1 MSYRVPEKSDYYY
14 DESTNPIEE
23 ICKYTD
29 NLECIPS
36 EIRYQMLSEICRQKG
51 SSVYGQYDAPPN
63 KHIVA
68 QINGERGYFLKK
80 TTAAANIYLIW
91 YHPSKERYMFWG
103 PSERTVRDAM
113 NRIRGRIVKHVVHL
127 DRPSERATER
137 ATERAEEDID
147 EHDYVE
153 PVPPTFDEQFGKS
166 SQKLMNKMGFT
177 SGKGLGR
184 NETGRTA
191 PINPV
196 KDLGGRMENRH
207 YGLGYTKPAPK
218 EAQAEQ
224 DFGTDK
230 AIQIIM
236 KHNPGM
242 NEEQA
247 ENKLNE
253 MADSLVVEYY

>member
-1 MSYRVPEKSDYYY
+1 MSYQVPEKSDYYY
-14 DESTNPIEE
+14 DESSNPIEE

-29 NLECIPS
+29 NLECIPP
-36 EIRYQMLSEICRQKG
+36 EMRYQMLSEICRQKG
-51 SSVYGQYDAPPN
+51 SSVYGHYDAPPN

-80 TTAAANIYLIW
+80 TTTAANIYLIW

-103 PSERTVRDAM
+103 PSERSVRDAM
-113 NRIRGRIVKHVVHL
+113 NRIRGRIVKHMVHL
-127 DRPSERATER
+127 DRQSERAYET
-137 ATERAEEDID
+137 AEDVD
-147 EHDYVE
+147 EMEYVE

-218 EAQAEQ
+218 EAQTEQ

-230 AIQIIM
+230 AIEIMM

-253 MADSLVVEYY
+253 MVASVVVEYV

>member
-1 MSYRVPEKSDYYY
+1 
-14 DESTNPIEE
+14 
-23 ICKYTD
+23 
-29 NLECIPS
+29 
-36 EIRYQMLSEICRQKG
+36 MLSEICRQKG

-127 DRPSERATER
+127 DRPSERAY
-137 ATERAEEDID
+137 ERAEEDVD
-147 EHDYVE
+147 EYEYVE
-153 PVPPTFDEQFGKS
+153 PVPPTIDEQFGKS

-218 EAQAEQ
+218 EAQTEQ

-230 AIQIIM
+230 AIQIMM

-253 MADSLVVEYY
+253 MAASVVVEYV

>member
-1 MSYRVPEKSDYYY
+1 
-14 DESTNPIEE
+14 
-23 ICKYTD
+23 
-29 NLECIPS
+29 
-36 EIRYQMLSEICRQKG
+36 MLSEICRQKG
-51 SSVYGQYDAPPN
+51 SSVYGHYDAPPN

-80 TTAAANIYLIW
+80 TTTAANIYLIW

-103 PSERTVRDAM
+103 PTERSVRDAM
-113 NRIRGRIVKHVVHL
+113 NRIRGRIVKYVVHL
-127 DRPSERATER
+127 DRQS
-137 ATERAEEDID
+137 ERAEEDID

-166 SQKLMNKMGFT
+166 SQKVMNKMGFT

-230 AIQIIM
+230 AIEIMM

-247 ENKLNE
+247 ESKLNE
-253 MADSLVVEYY
+253 MVASVVVEYV

>member
-1 MSYRVPEKSDYYY
+1 MSYQVPEKSDYYY

-29 NLECIPS
+29 NLEYIPP

-51 SSVYGQYDAPPN
+51 SSVYGHYDAPPN

-80 TTAAANIYLIW
+80 TTTAANIYLIW

-113 NRIRGRIVKHVVHL
+113 NRIRGRIVKYVVHL
-127 DRPSERATER
+127 DRPSKRT
-137 ATERAEEDID
+137 EEDVD

-153 PVPPTFDEQFGKS
+153 PVSPTFDEQFGKS

-184 NETGRTA
+184 NETGRTD

-207 YGLGYTKPAPK
+207 HGLGYTKPAPK
-218 EAQAEQ
+218 EDQAEQ

-230 AIQIIM
+230 AIEIMM

-253 MADSLVVEYY
+253 MVASVVVEYY

>member
-29 NLECIPS
+29 NLEYIPP
-36 EIRYQMLSEICRQKG
+36 EMRYQMLSEICRQKG
-51 SSVYGQYDAPPN
+51 SSVYGHYDAPPN

-68 QINGERGYFLKK
+68 QINGESGYFLKK

-91 YHPSKERYMFWG
+91 YNPRKERYMFWG
-103 PSERTVRDAM
+103 PSERSVRDAM
-113 NRIRGRIVKHVVHL
+113 NRIRGRIVKYVVHL
-127 DRPSERATER
+127 DRQSERAYET
-137 ATERAEEDID
+137 AEDVD
-147 EHDYVE
+147 EMDYVE

-184 NETGRTA
+184 NESGRTV

-218 EAQAEQ
+218 EAHAEQ

-230 AIQIIM
+230 AIEIMM

-242 NEEQA
+242 NEEEA
-247 ENKLNE
+247 EEKLNE
-253 MADSLVVEYY
+253 MVSSVVVEYV

>member
-1 MSYRVPEKSDYYY
+1 MSYQVPEKSDYYY
-14 DESTNPIEE
+14 DESSNPIEE

-29 NLECIPS
+29 NLECIPP
-36 EIRYQMLSEICRQKG
+36 EMRYQMLSEICRQKG

-80 TTAAANIYLIW
+80 TTTAANIYLIW

-113 NRIRGRIVKHVVHL
+113 NRIRGRIVKYVVHL
-127 DRPSERATER
+127 DRPSKRT
-137 ATERAEEDID
+137 EEDVD

-177 SGKGLGR
+177 SGKGLGL
-184 NETGRTA
+184 NETGRTD

-218 EAQAEQ
+218 EPQAEQ

-230 AIQIIM
+230 AIEIMM

-253 MADSLVVEYY
+253 MVASVVVEYY

>member
-1 MSYRVPEKSDYYY
+1 
-14 DESTNPIEE
+14 
-23 ICKYTD
+23 
-29 NLECIPS
+29 
-36 EIRYQMLSEICRQKG
+36 MLSEICRQKG
-51 SSVYGQYDAPPN
+51 SSVYGHYDAPPN

-68 QINGERGYFLKK
+68 QINGECGYFLKK

-103 PSERTVRDAM
+103 PTERSVRDAM
-113 NRIRGRIVKHVVHL
+113 NRIRGRIVKHVVHM
-127 DRPSERATER
+127 DRQSERT
-137 ATERAEEDID
+137 EEDIY
-147 EHDYVE
+147 YVE

-166 SQKLMNKMGFT
+166 SQKVMNKMGFT

-218 EAQAEQ
+218 EAQTEQ

-230 AIQIIM
+230 AIEIMM

-253 MADSLVVEYY
+253 MVASVVVEYV

>member
-1 MSYRVPEKSDYYY
+1 MSYQVPEKSDYYY

-29 NLECIPS
+29 NLECIPP

-113 NRIRGRIVKHVVHL
+113 NRIRGRIVKYVVHL
-127 DRPSERATER
+127 DRPSK
-137 ATERAEEDID
+137 RAEEDVD

-177 SGKGLGR
+177 SGKGLGL
-184 NETGRTA
+184 NETGRTD

-218 EAQAEQ
+218 EPQAEQ

-230 AIQIIM
+230 AIEIMM

-253 MADSLVVEYY
+253 MVASVVVEYY